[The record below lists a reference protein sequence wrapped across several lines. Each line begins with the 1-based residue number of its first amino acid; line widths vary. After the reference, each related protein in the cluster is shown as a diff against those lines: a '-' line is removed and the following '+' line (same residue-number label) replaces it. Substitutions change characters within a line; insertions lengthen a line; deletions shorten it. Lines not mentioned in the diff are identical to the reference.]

1 MVVLA
6 GRVSSGRVF
15 LGLAVLLGMA
25 LAVGCPRQLG
35 KVPPDALPG
44 TEQGYLS
51 QKPERVAFLA
61 PSPYP
66 HYSLEEFAQLPPGE
80 DMTIPD
86 WEIAKRSLEEEFGPL
101 TWRRLRQVPASLLV
115 PERWSTVEVPQL
127 YAREVLTELRSHPE
141 GELEAGL
148 KLTVYPTAGLSQS
161 DFFSNL
167 LSQYRDDPKAVPL
180 ADAPAPAYLSQLSM
194 NILETRV
201 ELETG
206 ESLVREYVFA
216 DRDYLFHFTC
226 RSPAGAKARLW
237 RRLCDYLT
245 HSLTRLYRS
254 PELPYPV
261 LFERKPLGEEGGV
274 RVMEA
279 REKLFKLD
287 RYPLPS
293 AVAVSEEAGWAIAF
307 PYYRE
312 GPKGEPVVRFTLP
325 SEEEPVFSLELGWP
339 VNLEPELFY
348 PSISIW
354 TEPARKDQSS
364 REALEEWV
372 GKLREKLGR
381 IRRRGEA
388 KWVELYKGE
397 PGMPRTAVRFLT
409 QELELP
415 DPQNRRNPTLARLY
429 VVVRGPT
436 VYHLIL
442 TTKGTGHPKVH
453 ELTDQVIS
461 SFRFFGRAAIYQDDS
476 READT
481 EGLLR
486 EIFGQ

>member
-1 MVVLA
+1 MPVGRRKAA
-6 GRVSSGRVF
+6 GF
-15 LGLAVLLGMA
+15 A
-25 LAVGCPRQLG
+25 LALLVLVGVALVLGCPRQLG

-44 TEQGYLS
+44 TEQGYFS
-51 QKPERVAFLA
+51 KRPERVAFLA

-66 HYSLEEFAQLPPGE
+66 HYSLEEFAQLPAGE

-86 WEIAKRSLEEEFGPL
+86 WEIARLSLEEEFGPL

-127 YAREVLTELRSHPE
+127 FAREVITELRTHPE

-148 KLTVYPTAGLSQS
+148 KLTVYPSAGLSQS
-161 DFFSNL
+161 DFFSSL
-167 LSQYRDDPKAVPL
+167 LSQYKDDPKAVPL
-180 ADAPAPAYLSQLSM
+180 ADTPAPAYLSQLSM

-201 ELETG
+201 ELEGG

-226 RSPAGAKARLW
+226 RSPAGEEAKLW

-245 HSLTRLYRS
+245 HSLTRLYRA
-254 PELPYPV
+254 PQLPYPV
-261 LFERKPLGEEGGV
+261 LFERRPLGEGGGV
-274 RVMEA
+274 RVMEGQ
-279 REKLFKLD
+279 EKLFRLD
-287 RYPLPS
+287 RYELPT
-293 AVAVSEEAGWAIAF
+293 AVAVNQEAGWAIAF

-325 SEEEPVFSLELGWP
+325 SEEEPVFTLELGWP
-339 VNLEPELFY
+339 VNLEPNLFY
-348 PSISIW
+348 PSLSIW
-354 TEPARKDQSS
+354 TEPARKDLSS

-372 GKLREKLGR
+372 GRLREKLGR
-381 IRRRGEA
+381 LRRRGEA
-388 KWVELYKGE
+388 RWVELYKGN

-409 QELELP
+409 QEVELP

-442 TTKGTGHPKVH
+442 TTKGTGHPEVH
-453 ELTDQVIS
+453 RLEEEVIA
-461 SFRFFGRAAIYQDDS
+461 SFRFFGRAATYQDDS
-476 READT
+476 REPDT